1 MSLKPCAGCPNK
13 IPNKVPY
20 LTCSLCTS
28 NYDLDCANVSEARF
42 YNTMTLEHKKTWKCQ
57 MCRCKQPKG
66 DNTNTPIH
74 SQIPSVTDEL
84 SNITLRKKS
93 YKYINDSLDSSCD
106 ISTLGD
112 TIHQDLENNKRQ
124 SINDMA
130 NQNEDRNPIIM
141 LQSEIQTP
149 LTVEKM
155 YGMLQK
161 NNTSLIEA
169 LKSTIHDEIQRVIA
183 QLKTELLQKTNN
195 IEQVQI
201 KLKSE
206 LLSVTQKIE
215 FMEKEYS
222 KLREECISLQMS
234 IQTLKQPENKIK
246 KVACTERYKK
256 IIVLHGLTES
266 YWETEA
272 ELFDRATNILRDILN
287 IDISDYIEQISRIGR
302 RMSNRPLKIELLSK
316 RMSQF
321 ILQNAQYFN
330 NTGLTVTEYLDEQAL
345 KERNT
350 LKLALRT
357 ARKNGKHAIIRN
369 NELIIDGK
377 VISKMQMQTENLFD
391 ETIKSNPNH
400 HSQQSPP
407 NSTRPTIDNLQ
418 TIHSNSSHSFRY

>member
-1 MSLKPCAGCPNK
+1 MSLTCAGCPNE

-42 YNTMTLEHKKTWKCQ
+42 YNTMSLEHKKTWKCQ
-57 MCRCKQPKG
+57 MCRCKEPKG
-66 DNTNTPIH
+66 DNTDSPIH
-74 SQIPSVTDEL
+74 SQNPSLTEEP
-84 SNITLRKKS
+84 SNITQRKKR
-93 YKYINDSLDSSCD
+93 YQYINDSLDSSCD

-112 TIHQDLENNKRQ
+112 TIHQDLKNNKRQ

-141 LQSEIQTP
+141 LQNEIQTP

-155 YGMLQK
+155 YGMLLK

-169 LKSTIHDEIQRVIA
+169 LKSTIHDEIQRAIS
-183 QLKTELLQKTNN
+183 QLKTELIQKTNN

-201 KLKSE
+201 KLKNE
-206 LLSVTQKIE
+206 LLSMTQKIE
-215 FMEKEYS
+215 SIEKEYS
-222 KLREECISLQMS
+222 KLRAECNSLQIN
-234 IQTLKQPENKIK
+234 IQTLRQPENKIK
-246 KVACTERYKK
+246 KVTCTERYKK

-272 ELFDRATNILRDILN
+272 ELCDRVTNILRDILN
-287 IDISDYIEQISRIGR
+287 IDISDYIEEISRIGR
-302 RMSNRPLKIELLSK
+302 RISNRPLKIELLSR

-321 ILQNAQYFN
+321 ILQNDQYFN

-345 KERNT
+345 KERNS

-369 NELIIDGK
+369 NQLIIDGK
-377 VISKMQMQTENLFD
+377 VISTMQMQTENLLN
-391 ETIKSNPNH
+391 ETIRTNPNH

-407 NSTRPTIDNLQ
+407 NSTRHTIDNRQ
-418 TIHSNSSHSFRY
+418 NIHSNSSHSFRY